1 MAAKPAYTQTCVVYE
16 PVDAYGP
23 RIQPP
28 GKWQG

>member
-1 MAAKPAYTQTCVVYE
+1 MAAKPAYTQTGAERE